1 LSPNS
6 CEEPPQASPYQTQER
21 DKEEMDKECAGVDV
35 SKATLDVGTTNR
47 QEIRSFPNDESGIN
61 EVINYLKKES
71 PTLTV
76 MEATGGLEKLL
87 AASLVEASIPV
98 VVVNPKQVRDFAKAK
113 GKLAKTDNIDAHI
126 LAEFA
131 RDIHPE
137 VRSLSGKQTDEIKA
151 LLVRRQQLVAMIVM
165 EKNRLCSASRTVAL
179 SIQENIKWLKHL
191 LRDLDNELDNH
202 IKASPVWREKED
214 LLKSV
219 PGVGTVLSKTL
230 LGTLPELGNLTRKQV
245 AALAGVA
252 PFNHD
257 SGKYRGKRTIK
268 GGRTRVRAPLYMAT
282 LVATRWNPV
291 IKAYYLHLLELGKI
305 KKVALTACMR
315 KLLVILN
322 AIVREHRP
330 WQYA

>member
-1 LSPNS
+1 
-6 CEEPPQASPYQTQER
+6 
-21 DKEEMDKECAGVDV
+21 MDKNCAGIDV
-35 SKATLDVGTTNR
+35 SKATLDVATTKGK
-47 QEIRSFPNDESGIN
+47 EIKSFSNDESGIN
-61 EVINYLKKES
+61 EVIDYLKKEN
-71 PTLTV
+71 PALTI

-98 VVVNPKQVRDFAKAK
+98 AVVNPKQVRDFAKAK

-137 VRSLSGKQTDEIKA
+137 VRPPSDKQTEEIKA
-151 LLVRRQQLVAMIVM
+151 LLVRRQQLMTMIVM
-165 EKNRLCSASRTVAL
+165 EKNRLWSASGTVEL
-179 SIQENIKWLKHL
+179 SIGENIKWLKQL
-191 LRDLDNELDNH
+191 LKDLDNDLANR
-202 IKASPVWREKED
+202 IKESPIWREKED

-219 PGVGTVLSKTL
+219 PGVGPVLSVTL
-230 LGTLPELGNLTRKQV
+230 LGTLPELGKLTRKQV

-252 PFNHD
+252 PFNQD
-257 SGKYRGKRTIK
+257 SGKHRGKRTIK

-282 LVATRWNPV
+282 LVATRCNPV

-322 AIVREHRP
+322 AIIREHRP